1 MAEVD
6 FIAAII
12 RLASPFRQ
20 APRVAMADTVNVE
33 KTEKTEKTERKVE
46 PTDQISVTKHR
57 TRIGKRDIAYTV
69 TCGTMVL
76 KEEAEKEGKSEG
88 EKARAR
94 VFFIAYSM
102 DDVADKSK
110 RPVTFSFNGGPG
122 SSSVWLHFGILG
134 PRRVDLDAEGRSSAP
149 PGRLVANEFSLLDT
163 SDLVFIDPVGTG
175 FSRMVEG
182 EKVKEYHEYKRDL
195 ESVGEFIRLW
205 VSRYGRWASPKF
217 LIGESYGTTRASG
230 LAGHLLERYG
240 MYLNGVMLVSCAL
253 DFAVLRFDPANDLPP
268 ILFLPTY
275 AATAWY
281 HKRLPPDLQKKPLRK
296 LLDEVEAFAA
306 GEYASA
312 LFLGARLPAKARKE
326 LVQRLARYTGLSPEY
341 IERTDL
347 RIEIF
352 RFCKELLRDE
362 GRTVGRLDSRY
373 TGVDRDSAGE
383 EFEFDPAMAEIFGP
397 YAAAANDYVRN
408 DLRFEADIPYEVIKP
423 LYMDWGWKDYANRYA
438 SVGETLRKAMSMN
451 PRMRVLVASGYLDFA
466 TPHFAADY
474 SLDHLGLAPELR
486 KNISVTYY
494 EAGHMMYAHRP
505 SLAKL
510 ATELRRFVAG

>member
-1 MAEVD
+1 
-6 FIAAII
+6 
-12 RLASPFRQ
+12 
-20 APRVAMADTVNVE
+20 MADTAE
-33 KTEKTEKTERKVE
+33 KNDKTDKPADRKPE
-46 PTDQISVTKHR
+46 PVDQISITRHR
-57 TRIGKRDIAYTV
+57 TRIGKREVAYTV

-88 EKARAR
+88 EKARAK
-94 VFFIAYSM
+94 VFFIAYTL
-102 DDVADKSK
+102 DDASDKAK

-122 SSSVWLHFGILG
+122 SSSVWLHFGLLG
-134 PRRVDLDAEGRSSAP
+134 PRRVELDAEGRAAPP
-149 PGRLVANEFSLLDT
+149 PGRLVANEFSLLDA

-253 DFAVLRFDPANDLPP
+253 DFAVLRFDPQNDLPP

-281 HKRLPPDLQKKPLRK
+281 HKRLPPELQKKPLRK

-306 GEYASA
+306 GEYGSA
-312 LFLGARLPAKARKE
+312 LFQGARLPAKARKE
-326 LVQRLARYTGLSPEY
+326 MVRRVARYTGLSEDY
-341 IERTDL
+341 VDRTNL

-352 RFCKELLRDE
+352 RFCKELMRDE
-362 GRTVGRLDSRY
+362 HRTVGRLDSRY
-373 TGVDRDSAGE
+373 TGVDRDAAGE
-383 EFEFDPAMAEIFGP
+383 EFEFDPAMVEIYGA
-397 YAAAANDYVRN
+397 YAAAANDYLRN
-408 DLRFEADIPYEVIKP
+408 DLRFDSDIPYEVIKP
-423 LYMDWGWKDYANRYA
+423 LYLDWGWKDYANRYA
-438 SVGETLRKAMSMN
+438 AVGETLRKAMSMN
-451 PRMRVLVASGYLDFA
+451 PHMRVLVASGYFDFA

-474 SLDHLGLAPELR
+474 SFDHLGLAADLR
-486 KNISVTYY
+486 KNITVSYY
-494 EAGHMMYAHRP
+494 EAGHMMYVHRP

-510 ATELRRFVAG
+510 ATELRNFVAG

>member
-1 MAEVD
+1 MAETPEKHD
-6 FIAAII
+6 KTD
-12 RLASPFRQ
+12 P
-20 APRVAMADTVNVE
+20 PAD
-33 KTEKTEKTERKVE
+33 KKAE
-46 PTDQISVTKHR
+46 PADHISITRHR

-76 KEEAEKEGKSEG
+76 REEAEKEGKSEG
-88 EKARAR
+88 EKARAK
-94 VFFIAYSM
+94 VFFIAYTLDSA
-102 DDVADKSK
+102 ADKAK

-122 SSSVWLHFGILG
+122 SSSVWLHFGVLG
-134 PRRVDLDAEGRSSAP
+134 PRRVELDAQGRASPP
-149 PGRLVANEFSLLDT
+149 PGRLVPNEFSLLDV

-195 ESVGEFIRLW
+195 ESVGQFIRMW

-240 MYLNGVMLVSCAL
+240 MYLNGVMLISCAL

-268 ILFLPTY
+268 VLFLPTY

-312 LFLGARLPAKARKE
+312 LFQGARLPARVRADMVK
-326 LVQRLARYTGLSPEY
+326 RLARYTGLSPEY
-341 IERTDL
+341 IDRTNL

-362 GRTVGRLDSRY
+362 HRTVGRLDSRY
-373 TGVDRDSAGE
+373 TGVDRDAAGE
-383 EFEFDPAMAEIFGP
+383 EFEFDPAMVEIFGA
-397 YAAAANDYVRN
+397 YAAAANDYLRN
-408 DLRFEADIPYEVIKP
+408 DLRFESDIPYEVIKP
-423 LYMDWGWKDYANRYA
+423 LYVDWGWKDYANRYA
-438 SVGETLRKAMSMN
+438 AVGETLRKAMSMN
-451 PRMRVLVASGYLDFA
+451 PHMRVLVASGYFDFA

-474 SLDHLGLAPELR
+474 SLDHLALAPDLR
-486 KNISVTYY
+486 KNITTSYY
-494 EAGHMMYAHRP
+494 EAGHMMYVHRP

-510 ATELRRFVAG
+510 ATELRKFVAG

>member
-1 MAEVD
+1 
-6 FIAAII
+6 
-12 RLASPFRQ
+12 
-20 APRVAMADTVNVE
+20 MADTTAE
-33 KTEKTEKTERKVE
+33 KPDKDKAEKKAEHADR
-46 PTDQISVTKHR
+46 ISITRHR
-57 TRIGKRDIAYTV
+57 ARIGRRDLAYTV

-76 KEEAEKEGKSEG
+76 KEEAEKDGKSEG

-94 VFFIAYSM
+94 VFFIAYTL
-102 DDVADKSK
+102 DEVKDKAA

-122 SSSVWLHFGILG
+122 SSSVWLHFGVLG
-134 PRRVDLDAEGRSSAP
+134 PRRVELDAEGRASPP
-149 PGRLVANEFSLLDT
+149 PGRLVPNEFSLLDA

-182 EKVKEYHEYKRDL
+182 EKVKEYHDYKRDL
-195 ESVGEFIRLW
+195 ESVGEFIRLY

-312 LFLGARLPAKARKE
+312 LFQGARLPAKARKDM
-326 LVQRLARYTGLSPEY
+326 VQRVARYTGLSPEY
-341 IERTDL
+341 VDRTGL

-352 RFCKELLRDE
+352 RFCKELLRDAR
-362 GRTVGRLDSRY
+362 RTVGRLDSRY
-373 TGVDRDSAGE
+373 TGIDRDAAGE
-383 EFEFDPAMAEIFGP
+383 EFEFDPAMVEIYGA
-397 YAAAANDYVRN
+397 YAAAANGYYRN
-408 DLRFEADIPYEVIKP
+408 DLKYDADIPYEVIKP
-423 LYMDWGWKDYANRYA
+423 LYVDWGWKDYANRYA
-438 SVGETLRKAMSMN
+438 AVGETLRKAMSMN
-451 PRMRVLVASGYLDFA
+451 PHMRVLVASGYYDFA

-474 SLDHLGLAPELR
+474 SLDHLNLAPELR
-486 KNISVTYY
+486 GNIRVTYY

-505 SLAKL
+505 SLEKL
-510 ATELRRFVAG
+510 ARELRTFVAG